1 MVVAVSVRE
10 MAVATWETQEAAVMV
25 TEGSSEGGVA
35 DDEGGGEGAKGTA
48 AARVAVL
55 GGVCSSGCAR

>member
-1 MVVAVSVRE
+1 MVAVSVRE

-35 DDEGGGEGAKGTA
+35 DDEGGGGGAKGTA